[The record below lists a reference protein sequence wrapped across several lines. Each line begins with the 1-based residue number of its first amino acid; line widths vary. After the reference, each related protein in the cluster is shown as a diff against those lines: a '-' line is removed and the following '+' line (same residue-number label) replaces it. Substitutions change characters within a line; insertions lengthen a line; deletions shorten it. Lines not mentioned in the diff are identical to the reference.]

1 MMPKLDI
8 TIGTCVYESFASTN
22 CQWGP
27 WMFHCHTLKN
37 ERLKIKTNIDIN
49 SSLISITINTSIDT
63 IA

>member
-1 MMPKLDI
+1 
-8 TIGTCVYESFASTN
+8 
-22 CQWGP
+22 
-27 WMFHCHTLKN
+27 MFHCHTLKN